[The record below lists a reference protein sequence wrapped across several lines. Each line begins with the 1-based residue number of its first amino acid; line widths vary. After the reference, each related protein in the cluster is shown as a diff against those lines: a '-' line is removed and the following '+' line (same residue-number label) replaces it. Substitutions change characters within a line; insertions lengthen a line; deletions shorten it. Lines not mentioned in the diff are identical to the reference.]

1 MSDSKKKLKHFAFH
15 MLSDRTTTEI
25 KNLIMTKPVKTLGLR
40 PLWLIREF
48 SKPAQIWRTTC
59 TPSTQAM
66 RDSKWMNDF
75 WWSAPCR
82 RSPFPGPHEEDSLLE
97 WLSDRLIL
105 GPPRAR
111 SERELAEMDE
121 DYLTS
126 EEFQT
131 HYVPWMKTWPH
142 PDDHSWCTG
151 PYRTTLPDWVISEY
165 NATN

>member
-1 MSDSKKKLKHFAFH
+1 MKPHNSYLF
-15 MLSDRTTTEI
+15 SDRFG
-25 KNLIMTKPVKTLGLR
+25 MTKPVKTLGLR

-59 TPSTQAM
+59 TPSAEALY
-66 RDSKWMNDF
+66 DSDWIQDYWEGENCDTD
-75 WWSAPCR
+75 
-82 RSPFPGPHEEDSLLE
+82 EDDSLLE
-97 WLSDRLIL
+97 WLTERLIL

-126 EEFQT
+126 EEYQA
-131 HYVPWMKTWPH
+131 HYVPWMKTWPD
-142 PDDHSWCTG
+142 PEDLSWCTG

-165 NATN
+165 NASQRA